1 MVVCVGRQQ
10 LSLCDRQKNIFKN
23 LLFHFIIDDSFSSEK
38 KNQHTTLSYTSVFLQ
53 ASKLFLQM

>member
-10 LSLCDRQKNIFKN
+10 LSLCDRQKKILKN

-38 KNQHTTLSYTSVFLQ
+38 NKKINKKT
-53 ASKLFLQM
+53 